1 MPETIYETTL
11 PGWHD
16 TKAIAKAKWNQ
27 QLQSPSTTRAGM
39 IAEPPTTENKFHD
52 TKLVVLQKILKGL
65 Q

>member
-1 MPETIYETTL
+1 MAVTVYATTF

-27 QLQSPSTTRAGM
+27 QLQSPSAARAGM
-39 IAEPPTTENKFHD
+39 IAEPPTTDLKFHD